1 MSFLFFFLA
10 VMLALLVLRMLPLL
24 LTVVGVIWLWGD
36 HRLILIACIV
46 AGIGEKWLVEM
57 KRLEL
62 EIKKQEAIA
71 KRSK

>member
-46 AGIGEKWLVEM
+46 AGIGADWPGLSN
-57 KRLEL
+57 
-62 EIKKQEAIA
+62 AIHGA
-71 KRSK
+71 REVAR